1 MRKYTVELVNV
12 KQKWKKLTFIQAA
25 TNIGSIQH
33 TAFSFVSNQ
42 MDLDHQKFYEI
53 LPIKGIEIVF
63 FRKKLLGNGSYCAA
77 FCLYIFVSSRKKR
90 EVESS
95 LLQSIYEK

>member
-33 TAFSFVSNQ
+33 TAISFVSNQ

-63 FRKKLLGNGSYCAA
+63 FRKKTPRKRQLLCCFLFIYI
-77 FCLYIFVSSRKKR
+77 CLIKKKKR
-90 EVESS
+90 G
-95 LLQSIYEK
+95 